1 MAVLMNDS
9 RERKYSMNFE
19 QLSTEQVNQTSL
31 NLDAMTPLQAAS
43 LMNDIDNQASMA
55 VKAVLPQI
63 AKAVEVISSR
73 LRAGGRLFYAGAGTS
88 GRLGVLDASE
98 CPPTFGV
105 EPGLVVGVIAGG
117 DTALRFS
124 IEGAEDSPGLGHED
138 MKFRG
143 LCDKD
148 VLVAISSSGYAP
160 YCVGALDYALEVGAY
175 AIALCCNTDSVLSKH
190 ADFAI
195 ELPTGPEILSGST
208 RLKAGTATKMVL
220 NMLSTLSMVQLG
232 KVYKNLMVDMKP
244 SNNKLSDRAVRIVKY
259 ALDLNDRAE
268 AEALLQKANG
278 NTKAAIV
285 MALSNADYPSAL
297 KALEGQNGFVRRAV
311 KQLADR

>member
-1 MAVLMNDS
+1 
-9 RERKYSMNFE
+9 MNFE
-19 QLSTEQVNQTSL
+19 QLSTEKVNQQSL
-31 NLDAMTPLQAAS
+31 NLDDMMPLQAAA
-43 LMNDIDNQASMA
+43 LMNDIDSQAQAA
-55 VKAVLPQI
+55 VKAALPQI
-63 AKAVEVISSR
+63 ATAVEVISSR

-105 EPGLVVGVIAGG
+105 EQGLVVGVIAGG

-124 IEGAEDSPGLGHED
+124 IEGAEDSPGLGCED
-138 MKFRG
+138 MQNRG

-160 YCVGALDYALEVGAY
+160 YCVGALDYAQEVGAY
-175 AIALCCNTDSVLSKH
+175 AIALCCNADSVLSKH
-190 ADFAI
+190 ADLAI

-244 SNNKLSDRAVRIVKY
+244 SNVKLSDRAVRIVKY

-268 AEALLQKANG
+268 AESMLQKANG

-285 MALSNADYPSAL
+285 MALTHADYPSAL
-297 KALEGQNGFVRRAV
+297 KALEEQKGFVRRAV
-311 KQLADR
+311 KHLAENQA

>member
-1 MAVLMNDS
+1 
-9 RERKYSMNFE
+9 MNFE
-19 QLSTEQVNQTSL
+19 KLSTEQVNQQSL
-31 NLDAMTPLQAAS
+31 QLDELQPLQAAM
-43 LMNDIDNQASMA
+43 LMNDIDSQASMS
-55 VKAVLPQI
+55 VKAALPMI
-63 AKAVEVISSR
+63 AEAVEVISAR

-105 EPGLVVGVIAGG
+105 DPGLVVGVIAGG

-124 IEGAEDSPGLGHED
+124 IEGAEDSPALGREE
-138 MKFRG
+138 MQARG

-160 YCVGALDYALEVGAY
+160 YCVGALDYAREAGAF

-190 ADFAI
+190 SDLAI

-220 NMLSTLSMVQLG
+220 NMLSTLTMVQLG

-244 SNNKLSDRAVRIVKY
+244 SNHKLSDRAVRIVKY
-259 ALDLNDRAE
+259 ALDMEDRAE
-268 AEALLQKANG
+268 AEVLLKKANG
-278 NTKAAIV
+278 STKAAIV
-285 MALSNADYPSAL
+285 MALSHADYDSAV
-297 KALEGQNGFVRRAV
+297 KALDMQNGFVRRAV
-311 KQLADR
+311 RQLTENQA

>member
-1 MAVLMNDS
+1 
-9 RERKYSMNFE
+9 MNFE
-19 QLSTEQVNQTSL
+19 KLSTEKVNQQSL
-31 NLDAMTPLQAAS
+31 NLDDMMPLQAAA
-43 LMNDIDNQASMA
+43 LMNDIDSQAQAA
-55 VKAVLPQI
+55 VKAALPQI
-63 AKAVEVISSR
+63 ATAVEVISSR

-124 IEGAEDSPGLGHED
+124 IEGAEDSPGLGRED
-138 MKFRG
+138 MQSRR

-160 YCVGALDYALEVGAY
+160 YCVGALDYAREVGAY
-175 AIALCCNTDSVLSKH
+175 AIALCCNADSVLSKH
-190 ADFAI
+190 ADLAI

-244 SNNKLSDRAVRIVKY
+244 SNVKLSDRAVRIVKY

-268 AEALLQKANG
+268 AESILQKANG

-285 MALSNADYPSAL
+285 MALTHADYPSAL
-297 KALEGQNGFVRRAV
+297 KALEEQKGFVRRAV
-311 KQLADR
+311 SRLADK

>member
-1 MAVLMNDS
+1 
-9 RERKYSMNFE
+9 MNFE
-19 QLSTEQVNQTSL
+19 KLSTEQVNQMSL
-31 NLDAMTPLQAAS
+31 NLDAMTPLQAAM
-43 LMNDIDNQASMA
+43 LMNDIDSQASMA
-55 VKAVLPQI
+55 VKAALPQI

-124 IEGAEDSPGLGHED
+124 IEGAEDSPGLGRED
-138 MKFRG
+138 MHNRG
-143 LCDKD
+143 LCNKD

-160 YCVGALDYALEVGAY
+160 YCVGTLDYAKDAGAY
-175 AIALCCNTDSVLSKH
+175 AIALCCNADSVLSKH
-190 ADFAI
+190 ADLAI

-244 SNNKLSDRAVRIVKY
+244 SNVKLSDRAVRIVKY
-259 ALDLNDRAE
+259 ALDLEERAE
-268 AEALLQKANG
+268 AEAILQNANG
-278 NTKAAIV
+278 NVKAAIV
-285 MALSNADYPSAL
+285 MALSHADYPTAI
-297 KALEGQNGFVRRAV
+297 KALEEQNGFVRRAV
-311 KQLADR
+311 KQLKDI

>member
-1 MAVLMNDS
+1 MGKGC
-9 RERKYSMNFE
+9 ERKYIMNFE
-19 QLSTEQVNQTSL
+19 QLSTEQVNQQSL
-31 NLDAMTPLQAAS
+31 HLDDMTPLQAAA
-43 LMNDIDNQASMA
+43 LMNDIDSQASIA
-55 VKAVLPQI
+55 VKSALPQI

-105 EPGLVVGVIAGG
+105 DPGLVVGVIAGG

-124 IEGAEDSPGLGHED
+124 IEGAEDSPALGREE
-138 MKFRG
+138 MQSRG
-143 LCDKD
+143 LCGKD

-160 YCVGALDYALEVGAY
+160 YCVGALDYAREAGAY
-175 AIALCCNTDSVLSKH
+175 GIALCCNMDSVLSKH
-190 ADFAI
+190 AVLAI

-244 SNNKLSDRAVRIVKY
+244 SNVKLGDRAVRIVKY
-259 ALDLNDRAE
+259 ALDLDDRAE
-268 AEALLQKANG
+268 AEAMLNKANG

-285 MALSNADYPSAL
+285 MALTHADYPSAM
-297 KALEGQNGFVRRAV
+297 KALEMQNGFVRRAV
-311 KQLADR
+311 KQLAEH